1 MVTLFYTKIHSEFF
15 IFLGVALHYTIHHIK
30 KDFSNIFNIVKQIL
44 EEQTI
49 YPNFQK
55 LSDDELAYIAV
66 YFQVAL
72 EKRTLQKRVGIIC
85 STGVGTSHLLAA
97 RVKRAF
103 PEWKIIDIVS
113 SNHANKFNSDNVDL
127 ILTTVKL
134 DKNDVPCILV
144 SAIFSDVDIMNV
156 KQKLNM
162 L

>member
-1 MVTLFYTKIHSEFF
+1 MMNQHILLY
-15 IFLGVALHYTIHHIK
+15 IFKQHQKKEHYK
-30 KDFSNIFNIVKQIL
+30 
-44 EEQTI
+44 
-49 YPNFQK
+49 
-55 LSDDELAYIAV
+55 
-66 YFQVAL
+66 
-72 EKRTLQKRVGIIC
+72 KRVGIIC

>member
-1 MVTLFYTKIHSEFF
+1 MFYWSRNFSF
-15 IFLGVALHYTIHHIK
+15 ISSK
-30 KDFSNIFNIVKQIL
+30 S
-44 EEQTI
+44 
-49 YPNFQK
+49 
-55 LSDDELAYIAV
+55 
-66 YFQVAL
+66 
-72 EKRTLQKRVGIIC
+72 
-85 STGVGTSHLLAA
+85 
-97 RVKRAF
+97 KRAF